1 MESAA
6 GQLGLTVLA
15 VPHPHPAR
23 ASPETETLMLYD
35 QCSATTQT
43 LVCYNIILITD
54 SKHSTVQATMEKI
67 NSISAKNSMI
77 SIPYSTPLQ

>member
-23 ASPETETLMLYD
+23 ASPETETLMYN

-43 LVCYNIILITD
+43 LVCYIIFITD
-54 SKHSTVQATMEKI
+54 SKHSTVQATMKKI